1 MKHSLIKR
9 LTILIVS
16 GCVAT
21 CTGLPV
27 HAQEQ
32 ASTVQ
37 SKDLVWAV
45 MAGATLKSSLEGW
58 ARSAGWTVVWDSDDD
73 YRVKASASFY
83 GPFEQVSERLVAA
96 IHQHHPEI
104 SVTLYKGNNVVHVET
119 DSITSN

>member
-1 MKHSLIKR
+1 MKRRLMKNLIV
-9 LTILIVS
+9 LIVS
-16 GCVAT
+16 GCACVST
-21 CTGLPV
+21 VLPSY
-27 HAQEQ
+27 AQEQ
-32 ASTVQ
+32 ASSDQ

-119 DSITSN
+119 DSITTN